1 MGNSGK
7 FAVVTGIVALGLLV
21 LTGMTLALP
30 VFFAFLGVLTVAFLA
45 AVGEILVRGRRV
57 TLLAAGA
64 SFSLAVGFSLA
75 FLSTWE
81 LAFAGQ
87 RSFIGTPLPTG
98 DPDDYFYGAGAAAAA
113 TLVILFLGAA
123 WPAGLRARQGTSG
136 RRLPGQTRAG
146 RPRPGQT
153 GTTRTRSTPRGTS
166 QGGKSQRGAAT
177 GRSRTGV
184 PAQARRTAAA
194 RAAAAGRTA
203 SQRTSTQRTA
213 AQRSATQRSATQRTP
228 QQ

>member
-57 TLLAAGA
+57 ALLAAGA
-64 SFSLAVGFSLA
+64 CFSLAIGFSLA

-123 WPAGLRARQGTSG
+123 WPAGRRARQGTS
-136 RRLPGQTRAG
+136 RA
-146 RPRPGQT
+146 RAPPRPNRHHTDPQHA
-153 GTTRTRSTPRGTS
+153 TRDLPRGTIPA
-166 QGGKSQRGAAT
+166 GGCHRPGTYRRTSPGPAH
-177 GRSRTGV
+177 GRS
-184 PAQARRTAAA
+184 

-213 AQRSATQRSATQRTP
+213 AQRSATQRTP